1 MLVFTEYNLHIMIRL
16 FLLFEEIHVGV
27 QYDQCKWD
35 TEIEQEPDIYGFDV
49 WGWRQTF
56 TNL

>member
-1 MLVFTEYNLHIMIRL
+1 MLTMITL
-16 FLLFEEIHVGV
+16 FLLFEEIHVCV

-49 WGWRQTF
+49 GGWRQTF
-56 TNL
+56 TDL